1 MQSKPIIGV
10 TCSHQIHN
18 PDRYYVNNAYIEA
31 VIKAGGMPFLIPYQ
45 PKDQIFQLLNL
56 CHGLLLPG
64 GNDVDPNR
72 YGQDPVNECG
82 TIDPY
87 CDELD
92 LLAAGFAL
100 ERDLPILAI
109 CRGLQVLNIALGG
122 SLVQDIPSQITDPI
136 KHKQEAPTWYAT
148 HDIAIQSASL
158 LGNIWGNNLGKVN
171 SFHHQSI
178 NKLGKGLRIVAS
190 ASDGIVEAIE
200 SSKHTFVL
208 GVQWHPELMVG
219 HYPSAEHIFNQFIQA
234 AADKRYL

>member
-1 MQSKPIIGV
+1 MESKPIIGL
-10 TCSHQIHN
+10 TCSYGKDKT
-18 PDRYYVNNAYIEA
+18 DRYYVNNAYIEA
-31 VIKAGGMPFLIPYQ
+31 VIKAGGMPLLIPYQ
-45 PKDQIFQLLNL
+45 PKEQIFQLLDL
-56 CHGLLLPG
+56 CHALLLPG

-72 YGQDPVNECG
+72 YGQNPVKECG
-82 TIDPY
+82 KIDPY

-109 CRGLQVLNIALGG
+109 CRGSQVLNIALGG
-122 SLVQDIPSQITDPI
+122 SLVQDIPTQITDPI

-158 LGNIWGNNLGKVN
+158 LGSIWGNSVGKVN
-171 SFHHQSI
+171 SFHHQAI
-178 NKLGKGLRIVAS
+178 NKLGRGLRIVAS
-190 ASDGIVEAIE
+190 APDGVVEAVE

-219 HYPSAEHIFNQFIQA
+219 YYPAAKSVFKHFIKS
-234 AADKRYL
+234 AADKRHA